1 MIENINRGIEEN
13 ALVALNKY
21 DIQKDF
27 NKKKFSRSTR
37 QLYTVK
43 KVPKMITHNAP

>member
-27 NKKKFSRSTR
+27 NKKIQPVNSPANR
-37 QLYTVK
+37 K
-43 KVPKMITHNAP
+43 KRFPK